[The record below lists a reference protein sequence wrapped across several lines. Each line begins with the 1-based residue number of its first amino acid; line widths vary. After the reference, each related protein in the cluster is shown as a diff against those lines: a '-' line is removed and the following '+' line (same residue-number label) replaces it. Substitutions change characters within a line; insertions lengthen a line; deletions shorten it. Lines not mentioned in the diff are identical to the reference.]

1 MSIKLSRMADYAV
14 TLMAVFARAQKAAN
28 KASGADLLTVSCLA
42 GQTGLSEATVSQI
55 LKKLTRHKLLT
66 SCRGVNGGYSLAMGA
81 ETITMAHVVEAM
93 DGPISLTRCLD
104 HENDCCFEGNCMTKK
119 SWQQVN
125 AAVRAALDDL
135 TLKDI
140 CS

>member
-1 MSIKLSRMADYAV
+1 MTIKLSRMADYAV
-14 TLMAVFARAQKAAN
+14 TLMAVFARSQETSNEAE
-28 KASGADLLTVSCLA
+28 LMTVSALA
-42 GQTGLSEATVSQI
+42 AKTGLSEATVSQI
-55 LKKLTRHKLLT
+55 LKKLTRQKLLN

-104 HENDCCFEGNCMTKK
+104 TDNACCYAGTCNTKD
-119 SWQQVN
+119 SWAQVN
-125 AAVRAALDDL
+125 TAVREALNSM

-140 CS
+140 CR

>member
-14 TLMAVFARAQKAAN
+14 TLMATFARN
-28 KASGADLLTVSCLA
+28 EGAHGEHELHTVSELA
-42 GQTGLSEATVSQI
+42 GRTGLSEATVSQI

-104 HENDCCFEGNCMTKK
+104 EKPDCCYSETCGTKT
-119 SWQQVN
+119 SWAKVN
-125 AAVRAALDDL
+125 TAVRDALDSM

-140 CS
+140 CR

>member
-14 TLMAVFARAQKAAN
+14 TLMTVFAACEGQQQ
-28 KASGADLLTVSCLA
+28 TVSCLA
-42 GQTGLSEATVSQI
+42 AKTGLSEATVSQI

-93 DGPISLTRCLD
+93 DGPISLTRCLNQQ
-104 HENDCCFEGNCMTKK
+104 NDCCYSGTCGTKT
-119 SWQQVN
+119 SWAKVN
-125 AAVRAALDDL
+125 TAVRDALNAM

-140 CS
+140 CQ

>member
-1 MSIKLSRMADYAV
+1 MTIKLSRMADYAV
-14 TLMAVFARAQKAAN
+14 TLMAVFARSQETSNEAE
-28 KASGADLLTVSCLA
+28 LMTVSALA
-42 GQTGLSEATVSQI
+42 AKTGLSEATVSQI
-55 LKKLTRHKLLT
+55 LKKLTRQKLLN

-104 HENDCCFEGNCMTKK
+104 QENACCYAGTCNTKD
-119 SWQQVN
+119 SWAQVN
-125 AAVRAALDDL
+125 TAVREALNSM

-140 CS
+140 CR